1 MRAENSHRHNRRER
15 FRDDKSDTGQCGLQ
29 ISVERAAA
37 FRENENAVSRAQKAN
52 ERLERAAIAAFLI
65 DRDDIQLRQKPAE
78 KFSFEETFA
87 REIIDVAFAGGTG
100 KRRIEIAL
108 VVHRHDDRAFFD
120 QMFLM
125 QHAKAKEQTRDQ
137 LAQRINRPVIGI
149 HSLGDLHPFLFQL
162 ADDLADN
169 AVDGEV
175 RAIDHMRI
183 FRDDER

>member
-1 MRAENSHRHNRRER
+1 MRAKDSHRHDRRER
-15 FRDDKSDTGQCGLQ
+15 FRDDKPDTGQCGLQ

-37 FRENENAVSRAQKAN
+37 FRENEDAVSRAQKAN

-65 DRDDIQLRQKPAE
+65 DRDDIQFRQKPAE
-78 KFSFEETFA
+78 KWSFEETFA
-87 REIIDVAFAGGTG
+87 REIIDVALAGGAG

-108 VVHRHDDRAFFD
+108 VVHRHDDRPFFD
-120 QMFLM
+120 QTFLM
-125 QHAKAKEQTRDQ
+125 QDAKAKEQTRDQ

-162 ADDLADN
+162 ADDFADD
-169 AVDGEV
+169 AVDGQV
-175 RAIDHMRI
+175 RAIDHVRI